1 MDDLIFSYA
10 DHRIPAVKRRLIRA
24 IEAATGQRTLRKIY
38 LDHRRRPVPSESFF
52 HSAVRRLALNVLFD
66 TGALAAVPLEG
77 PLVVVA
83 NHPYGVLDGIVI
95 CWLVEKVRRDFLVL
109 TNAVLLGAPE
119 VAPFLLP
126 VDFTPTAEAM
136 QTNLRSRAA
145 ARDHLGRGGCVVVF
159 PAGAVSTAP
168 DRLGLKPAVDAPWQP
183 FVAQLIHRAR
193 AAVVPVHFTGQNSRL
208 FQMASHVSQTL
219 RLSLIFREVRNRMG
233 TDLTVTIGAPI
244 PYGELASH
252 RDRQALVDAL
262 RVRTHALPPSAEPIV
277 AGSRGRRRTLS
288 LAPWVKPLRNRGR
301 DISHPAS

>member
-1 MDDLIFSYA
+1 
-10 DHRIPAVKRRLIRA
+10 
-24 IEAATGQRTLRKIY
+24 
-38 LDHRRRPVPSESFF
+38 
-52 HSAVRRLALNVLFD
+52 
-66 TGALAAVPLEG
+66 
-77 PLVVVA
+77 
-83 NHPYGVLDGIVI
+83 
-95 CWLVEKVRRDFLVL
+95 
-109 TNAVLLGAPE
+109 
-119 VAPFLLP
+119 
-126 VDFTPTAEAM
+126 M

-145 ARDHLGRGGCVVVF
+145 ARDHLARGGCVVVF

-262 RVRTHALPPSAEPIV
+262 RARTHALPPSAEPIV
-277 AGSRGRRRTLS
+277 AGSRGRRRPLS
-288 LAPWVKPLRNRGR
+288 LFALGQAAAEPTSRDKPPGSLT
-301 DISHPAS
+301 IASR